1 MGGPWGSGPRR
12 PPPKGRWIWWLAL
25 VLGTSALVAFL
36 AWRFP
41 DAIYGEQDR
50 VRLVYLL
57 LLLVLVSSSI
67 LAGRRLRLR
76 LRGVAQAAA
85 LWVLIVAVVALG
97 ITYRL
102 ELGAIGARV
111 LGELLPHRGTVLGE
125 GEIRFPAGADGHFR
139 IEALVDGTPIRFL
152 VDTGAS
158 GIVLSPADARRIG
171 FDPDELGFTGFAET
185 ANGTVR
191 TAPVRLG
198 AVEIGPI
205 RLHDLPASVNQAAM
219 RGSLLGM
226 SFLERLRSFEIR
238 DGTLILRR

>member
-1 MGGPWGSGPRR
+1 L
-12 PPPKGRWIWWLAL
+12 WLTL
-25 VLGTSALVAFL
+25 LLGVAALVAFL

-41 DAIYGEQDR
+41 DAIYSDHDQ
-50 VRLVYLL
+50 VRLVYLV

-67 LAGRRLRLR
+67 LVGRRLR
-76 LRGVAQAAA
+76 LRGVAKAAG
-85 LWVLIVAVVALG
+85 LWVLIVAVLALG
-97 ITYRL
+97 ITYRG

-111 LGELLPHRGTVLGE
+111 LGEFLPHRGTTLGE
-125 GEIRFPAGADGHFR
+125 DEVRFSAGADGHFR
-139 IEALVDGTPIRFL
+139 IEALVDGTPVRFL

-158 GIVLSPADARRIG
+158 DIVLSPADARRIG
-171 FDPDELGFTGFAET
+171 FDPQELRFTGFAET

-198 AVEIGPI
+198 AIEIGPI

-226 SFLERLRSFEIR
+226 RFLERLRSFEIR
-238 DGTLILRR
+238 DGALILRR